1 MKQNLNRIQSYFPW
15 LILLLGVNA
24 FAALLLWIADARAF
38 SSMAAVL
45 LLFTLLFFSSLCTIL
60 VRLERRI
67 EQMFL
72 SLLQNPDAYHEELL
86 QKAAAP
92 SRRASVH
99 RLAENLRDRQD
110 ACTKLQMQLHDY
122 EEYVESWAHETKI
135 PLSLLTLF
143 LDNRR
148 EELPAAAVQRLDYI
162 RNRMQ
167 ESIDQMLFYAR
178 LKSTR
183 KDYLLE
189 HLSIRSCVEEVLE
202 DYRPLL
208 EEKGF
213 WIHSDLPET
222 AVCSDRRGLHFLLS
236 QIISNAIKYSGTDP
250 RLSLAFSAGNNC
262 CILSIRDNGTGVRP
276 CDLPYIFEKGFT
288 GDPGRD
294 RKQAT
299 GMGLDLA
306 HAMAEDLNLTLQAR
320 SRWKC
325 GFEMQILF
333 PVVKETSPRRIS
345 SLQPDGKT

>member
-1 MKQNLNRIQSYFPW
+1 
-15 LILLLGVNA
+15 
-24 FAALLLWIADARAF
+24 
-38 SSMAAVL
+38 
-45 LLFTLLFFSSLCTIL
+45 
-60 VRLERRI
+60 
-67 EQMFL
+67 
-72 SLLQNPDAYHEELL
+72 
-86 QKAAAP
+86 
-92 SRRASVH
+92 
-99 RLAENLRDRQD
+99 
-110 ACTKLQMQLHDY
+110 
-122 EEYVESWAHETKI
+122 
-135 PLSLLTLF
+135 
-143 LDNRR
+143 
-148 EELPAAAVQRLDYI
+148 
-162 RNRMQ
+162 MQ

-213 WIHSDLPET
+213 RIHSDLPET

-299 GMGLDLA
+299 GMGLYLA